1 VCECNCGSKIIKEIS
16 ANSLNHGTSK
26 GCWECA
32 KKRMSGKRKG
42 NKYDLSGEYG
52 IGWTSNT
59 NEEFY
64 FDLEDYEKLNK
75 FTWWEKD
82 NGYIMTSINNKLTS
96 MHKFLIKGEIIDHIN
111 RIRTDNRKEN
121 LRDCDYFIN
130 STNKSI
136 QSNNNSGIIGVWWD
150 KKNKKWYSVLVEHK
164 KSHFLGR
171 YRNKEEAIKERLKAE
186 LKYFGE
192 DLSPQKHLFKE
203 YGVCKNLISNYLET
217 S

>member
-1 VCECNCGSKIIKEIS
+1 
-16 ANSLNHGTSK
+16 
-26 GCWECA
+26 
-32 KKRMSGKRKG
+32 
-42 NKYDLSGEYG
+42 
-52 IGWTSNT
+52 
-59 NEEFY
+59 
-64 FDLEDYEKLNK
+64 
-75 FTWWEKD
+75 
-82 NGYIMTSINNKLTS
+82 MTSINNKLTS